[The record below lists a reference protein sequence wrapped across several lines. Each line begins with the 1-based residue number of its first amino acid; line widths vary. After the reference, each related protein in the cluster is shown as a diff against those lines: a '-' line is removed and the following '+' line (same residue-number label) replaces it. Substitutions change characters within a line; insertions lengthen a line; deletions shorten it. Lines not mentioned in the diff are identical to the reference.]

1 MKIKAAAMT
10 GFKALDAGAGTF
22 EALVSVFGNVDL
34 AGDRVVKGAFADSLK
49 AWEAKGKPIP
59 VIFSHQWDNL
69 DAHIGQV
76 ATAEETDAGLKV
88 KGQLDMEDPFA
99 SKVFKLM
106 DRGTLTEFSFAY
118 DVVEEKVQNGA
129 NELLKLDL
137 IEVGPTLKGMNPE
150 TELLAVK
157 ALGLKAGARNS
168 SKDAERIQ
176 TLHDLAG
183 ELGAECPET
192 KSGGASGRKSALEG
206 RKQAVSGSHEQR
218 REMIQAALMERYAQ
232 TERVSAY
239 VTATFE
245 DRAIFALYDWSSES
259 GNQGYREV
267 PYTVKDDGSIE
278 LGEERDVVLEMI
290 VSPKA
295 DEPTGKAGS
304 RGDGDARRLQGPSA
318 SPFALRIAAELLE
331 LESA

>member
-34 AGDRVVKGAFADSLK
+34 AGDRVVKGAFADTLK
-49 AWEAKGKPIP
+49 AWEAKSAKIP
-59 VIFSHQWDNL
+59 VIFSHQWDNI

-76 ATAEETDAGLKV
+76 DEAKETDQGLQV
-88 KGQLDMEDPFA
+88 KAQLDMEDPFA
-99 SKVFKLM
+99 AKVFKLM
-106 DRGTLTEFSFAY
+106 QRGTLKEFSFAY
-118 DVVEEKVQNGA
+118 DVVDQKLQNGA

-137 IEVGPTLKGMNPE
+137 IEVGPTLKGMNPD

-168 SKDAERIQ
+168 TKDAERIQ
-176 TLHDLAG
+176 SAHDLMI

-192 KSGGASGRKSALEG
+192 KSGGAAGRKSALG
-206 RKQAVSGSHEQR
+206 AKQAVQGSHEQR
-218 REMIQAALMERYAQ
+218 REMVQAAVQARYAATGQ
-232 TERVSAY
+232 VSAW

-245 DRAIFALYDWSSES
+245 DRAIFALYDWSSDS
-259 GNQGYREV
+259 GTQGYREV

-278 LGEERDVVLEMI
+278 LGEEKEVVLEMI

-304 RGDGDARRLQGPSA
+304 RGGGDARRLQGPSA
-318 SPFALRIAAELLE
+318 SAFAARIAAELLE

>member
-1 MKIKAAAMT
+1 MKIKSAPIH
-10 GFKALDAGAGTF
+10 GFKALDESAGTF
-22 EALVSVFGNVDL
+22 EALVSIFGNVDL
-34 AGDRVVKGAFADSLK
+34 GGDRCVKGCFTDTLK
-49 AWEAKGKPIP
+49 DWKAKGVPIP
-59 VIFSHQWDNL
+59 VIFSHQWDNI

-76 ATAEETDAGLKV
+76 NEAEETDEGLKV
-88 KGQLDMEDPFA
+88 KAALDMEDPFA
-99 SKVFKLM
+99 AKVFKLM
-106 DRGTLTEFSFAY
+106 QRGTLKEFSFAY
-118 DVVEEKVQNGA
+118 DTVEEKLQNGA
-129 NELLKLDL
+129 NELLKVNL

-157 ALGLKAGARNS
+157 ALGLKAGARNNT
-168 SKDAERIQ
+168 KDAERIQ
-176 TLHDLAG
+176 TAHDLMN

-218 REMIQAALMERYAQ
+218 REIIQMALQERYAQ
-232 TERVSAY
+232 TDRVSAW
-239 VTATFE
+239 VIATFE
-245 DRAIFALYDWSSES
+245 DRAIFALYDWSSDS
-259 GNQGYREV
+259 GSQGYREV

-278 LGEERDVVLEMI
+278 LGEEREVVLEMI

-304 RGDGDARRLQGPSA
+304 RGGEARRLQGPSA
-318 SPFALRIAAELLE
+318 SAFAARIAAELLE

>member
-1 MKIKAAAMT
+1 MKTKAAPIRN
-10 GFKALDAGAGTF
+10 FKALDESSGTF
-22 EALVSVFGNVDL
+22 EALVSIFGNVDL
-34 AGDRVVKGAFADSLK
+34 GGDRVVKGAFADSLK
-49 AWEAKGKPIP
+49 SWEAKGDPIP
-59 VIFSHQWDNL
+59 VIFSHQWDNI

-76 ATAEETDAGLKV
+76 TDAKETDQGLQV
-88 KGQLDMEDPFA
+88 KAQLDMEDPFA

-106 DRGTLTEFSFAY
+106 QRGTLKEFSFAY
-118 DVVEEKVQNGA
+118 DTVEEKLQNGA

-157 ALGLKAGARNS
+157 ALGLKVGARNS
-168 SKDAERIQ
+168 TKDAERLQ
-176 TLHDLAG
+176 AVHDLML

-206 RKQAVSGSHEQR
+206 RKQAISGSHEQR
-218 REMIQAALMERYAQ
+218 REMIQMALMERYAQ
-232 TERVSAY
+232 TERVSAF
-239 VTATFE
+239 VTGTFE
-245 DRAIFALYDWSSES
+245 DRAIFALYDWSSDS
-259 GNQGYREV
+259 GSQGYREV

-278 LGEERDVVLEMI
+278 LGEEREVVLEMI

-318 SPFALRIAAELLE
+318 SPFAARIAAELLE
-331 LESA
+331 LDSA